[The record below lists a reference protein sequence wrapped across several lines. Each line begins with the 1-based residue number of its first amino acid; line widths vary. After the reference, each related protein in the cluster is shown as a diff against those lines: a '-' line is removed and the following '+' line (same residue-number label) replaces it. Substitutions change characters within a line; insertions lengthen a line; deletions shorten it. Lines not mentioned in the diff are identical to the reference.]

1 MIYYCFDANISE
13 IDDDLT
19 QNSTLQPPIEKVTT
33 APVTTTTTEE
43 TTTSTTTTT
52 TTTTT
57 SSTTTTITT
66 TTETTT
72 EDLMAVIASLS
83 DEYKNT
89 HEAHNAKLQ
98 RLKAE
103 EENQRR
109 TWQDTNKNNA
119 VLSIDLPL
127 SAIRQVKFQIF
138 RFFFTPY
145 WRTKM
150 RT

>member
-19 QNSTLQPPIEKVTT
+19 QNSTLQPPVDPVTT
-33 APVTTTTTEE
+33 APVTTTSTTEE

-52 TTTTT
+52 TTTT
-57 SSTTTTITT
+57 STTTTTTT

-109 TWQDTNKNNA
+109 TWQDTQKNNA

-127 SAIRQVKFQIF
+127 SAIRQVKFTQNFEIF
-138 RFFFTPY
+138 EIFLFLDY
-145 WRTKM
+145 
-150 RT
+150 